1 MILLELSISGH
12 IAMYRLIPVERKH
25 HRGNLGMRASRGES
39 ILEERAFF
47 FFLVSKIMQHSNIY
61 VESEL
66 YAHFLPSL
74 EVDLGTNPSSTWLLL
89 LKLTL
94 TTGCSIT
101 EQKKNQSKLLYSSY
115 CLECMLPALHHLL

>member
-1 MILLELSISGH
+1 MENPFWRRGRFLL
-12 IAMYRLIPVERKH
+12 V
-25 HRGNLGMRASRGES
+25 
-39 ILEERAFF
+39 F

-74 EVDLGTNPSSTWLLL
+74 EVDLGTNPSSTWFLL
-89 LKLTL
+89 LKLAL

-101 EQKKNQSKLLYSSY
+101 EQKKPK
-115 CLECMLPALHHLL
+115 